1 MNRNTKRRGAPG
13 THRLLYAY
21 AVFTACA
28 VVFLLAAGAMVTST
42 GSGLSVPDWPLSFG
56 QVMPPMEG
64 GVFYEHG
71 HRMVATAVG
80 VLTIILAVWLQRS
93 EPRAWMRRL
102 GWAALGLVI
111 VQGVLGGMTVLL
123 KLPVWTSAAHASV
136 AQAFFMVVVF
146 IALALSPGW
155 SHRSRM
161 PEASDA
167 RLPVWA
173 TLATAA
179 IYIQLVLGAVMR
191 HMEAGLVIPDF
202 PLAFGG
208 LIPPHFTPQIAIH
221 YAHRVWAVVTAI
233 LVVTASVSALRTAGK
248 RTDIAVPAVLLLVL
262 VAGQITLGGFIIW
275 TQRQPHVTSTHVVTG
290 AILLAVSLILTARA
304 WRFLRLPRSVDE
316 TLSTLEGT
324 AGYGKASA

>member
-1 MNRNTKRRGAPG
+1 MNMDKSRPGIPG
-13 THRLLYAY
+13 TQRFLYGY
-21 AVFTACA
+21 ALFTVFA

-80 VLTIILAVWLQRS
+80 LLTVVLAFWLWRR

-102 GWAALGLVI
+102 GWTALGLVI
-111 VQGVLGGMTVLL
+111 VQGVLGGMTVLM

-136 AQAFFMVVVF
+136 AQAFFMLVVF
-146 IALALSPGW
+146 ITLALSPGW
-155 SHRSRM
+155 NRGSRM
-161 PEASDA
+161 PEAADS

-173 TLATAA
+173 TVATSA
-179 IYIQLVLGAVMR
+179 IYIQLILGAVMR

-221 YAHRVWAVVTAI
+221 FAHRVWAVVTAAF
-233 LVVTASVSALRTAGK
+233 VVTASVSALRTAGK
-248 RTDIAVPAVLLLVL
+248 RADIAVPAILMLVL
-262 VAGQITLGGFIIW
+262 VAAQITLGGFIIW
-275 TQRQPHVTSTHVVTG
+275 TQRHPHVTSAHVVTG
-290 AILLAVSLILTARA
+290 AILLATSLILTARS
-304 WRFLRLPRSVDE
+304 WRFLRLPESVDRVLAE
-316 TLSTLEGT
+316 DPGT